1 MSRVVKRFKLRI
13 ALLALVAMAALSAS
27 AQQEGSIW
35 YGRGWWGLRC
45 SFSTKWYS
53 YYTGSKHNQC
63 NFWGEKGH
71 MQGVQFGIPIQPVLC
86 RQGFGF
92 ATGIFGEVFS
102 CKNEAE
108 TMRIE
113 DVSLYFPFH
122 GMWQYSFNNRFK
134 VSIETGP
141 GLNVGLLQDVIDPK
155 DSTKD
160 GFHLKFGDGSPE
172 RVNWYWEW
180 GIGAQYRLFKF
191 SVVYSLGMT
200 PNRHYLSTAGAQ
212 VHYYTAY
219 PSKLAF
225 NFAVM
230 L

>member
-1 MSRVVKRFKLRI
+1 MSYSLKTPLHKL
-13 ALLALVAMAALSAS
+13 LLPLMLTVTVISAHS
-27 AQQEGSIW
+27 EEGSTVW
-35 YGRGWWGLRC
+35 YGRGWWGIRC

-53 YYTGSKHNQC
+53 YHTGHKYNQC
-63 NFWGEKGH
+63 NFWGEDGH
-71 MQGVQFGIPIQPVLC
+71 MQGVQFGIPIQPVFGAM
-86 RQGFGF
+86 GFGV
-92 ATGIFGEVFS
+92 ATGVFGEVYS

-122 GMWQYSFNNRFK
+122 ALWQYSFSDRFK
-134 VSIETGP
+134 VSVETGP

-155 DSTKD
+155 DSSKD
-160 GFHLKFGDGSPE
+160 GFHLKFGDGSPN

-180 GIGAQYRLFKF
+180 GVGVKYQLFKF

-200 PNRHYLSTAGAQ
+200 ANRHYLSTAGTGY
-212 VHYYTAY
+212 HYYTAY
-219 PSKLAF
+219 PSKLSF